1 MKFFLWLS
9 PTSKTILQR
18 NLCGDMLAV
27 ERFKGTPPKI
37 GYNFHST
44 IVFSEFKMEQ
54 SGRIVNYRNNST
66 SVLETYKCWRFTNLI
81 TSNKWNMQRTWNE
94 TNRGQA
100 SISKRRRIAITL
112 LLHKQQVTTIV
123 CNLKSV
129 TTDHQNREIERLAKR
144 EKKNRTKPDNIMPT
158 PHLLGHS
165 LWGFL
170 PRYKYIFPQFF
181 LY

>member
-9 PTSKTILQR
+9 PTSKTFLQR

-27 ERFKGTPPKI
+27 ERVKGTPPKI
-37 GYNFHST
+37 GYNFLCT
-44 IVFSEFKMEQ
+44 IVFSEFKMER
-54 SGRIVNYRNNST
+54 SGRIVNYRNIST
-66 SVLETYKCWRFTNLI
+66 SDLETYKCRRFTNLI
-81 TSNKWNMQRTWNE
+81 TSNKWNTQRTWNE

-112 LLHKQQVTTIV
+112 LCTNSKWQQLSAIWSQSPQTIKIEKLKDLQRGKRKTGPNLTTS
-123 CNLKSV
+123 C
-129 TTDHQNREIERLAKR
+129 
-144 EKKNRTKPDNIMPT
+144 P